1 MDDVKEDLERIIS
14 INPEHVSVYSLILE
28 EGTKLYQQKVELPSE
43 DEERKMYWL
52 VKDMLEKSGYEH
64 YEISNF
70 AKSGYESKHNL
81 DCWNQKEYIGFGSAA
96 HSYTDGCRYSN
107 VSDVEEY
114 IKNWQESKV
123 ENNFVIHEKQDK
135 TAMAKEFILLSL
147 RTIQGCNLK
156 EFEEKFG
163 YELKK
168 GFREELSKLEKEG
181 LLEVGEEWLR
191 LSSKGLDLANQ
202 VWEEFV

>member
-1 MDDVKEDLERIIS
+1 
-14 INPEHVSVYSLILE
+14 
-28 EGTKLYQQKVELPSE
+28 
-43 DEERKMYWL
+43 
-52 VKDMLEKSGYEH
+52 MLGRSGYEH

-70 AKSGYESKHNL
+70 AKPGYKSKHNL
-81 DCWNQKEYIGFGSAA
+81 DCWHQKEYIGFGAAA
-96 HSYTDGCRYSN
+96 HSYTEGCRYSN
-107 VSDVEEY
+107 VSSVEEY
-114 IKNWQESKV
+114 IKNWQEGKI

-147 RTIQGCNLK
+147 RTLQGCNLK
-156 EFEEKFG
+156 KFEDKFA

-168 GFREELSKLEKEG
+168 GFNEELDKLEKEG
-181 LLEVGEEWLR
+181 LIEVGEEWIK